1 MEICMHILYVPYIYN
16 IIYHIIYILLYI
28 NIHILYYMICIY
40 IYIVIYTHKKLFL
53 PPLRGAHAGENLA
66 GSLGMG
72 PLAPVAPWNFMEH
85 N

>member
-1 MEICMHILYVPYIYN
+1 MYVY
-16 IIYHIIYILLYI
+16 
-28 NIHILYYMICIY
+28 IY
-40 IYIVIYTHKKLFL
+40 IYIHVFNIYTHKKLFL

-72 PLAPVAPWNFMEH
+72 PLAPVAPWNVMEH

>member
-1 MEICMHILYVPYIYN
+1 MKI
-16 IIYHIIYILLYI
+16 HIIFYDIYL
-28 NIHILYYMICIY
+28 IY
-40 IYIVIYTHKKLFL
+40 IYIVIYTHKKLVL

-72 PLAPVAPWNFMEH
+72 PLAPVAPWNFVEH